1 MGAVPQAQVQR
12 FYRAFSDL
20 VRAYQFRDRERTG
33 EYGISVVDWYPL
45 ELLVES
51 GPRPMGGLAKLLE
64 LDVSTVTRTVD
75 RLEERGLV
83 ARRRSD
89 SDRRVLLLR
98 VTASGRALVER
109 IQLQL
114 MDEMRGVLSAI
125 DGSAREE
132 VTRAFG
138 LLLTALRSRPG
149 E

>member
-1 MGAVPQAQVQR
+1 
-12 FYRAFSDL
+12 
-20 VRAYQFRDRERTG
+20 
-33 EYGISVVDWYPL
+33 
-45 ELLVES
+45 
-51 GPRPMGGLAKLLE
+51 MGGLAKLLE

-83 ARRRSD
+83 TRRRSD
-89 SDRRVLLLR
+89 SDRRVLLVR
-98 VTASGRALVER
+98 VTPRGRALVER

-114 MDEMRGVLSAI
+114 MDEMRGVLGAI
-125 DGSAREE
+125 DANAREE